1 MGAEKTPIAVC
12 GTVKDEVD
20 AFGGLLRQGGAFQ
33 VQLVCWPDKGALD
46 AARGAPVRGYVL
58 LGGRGASFAELAEA
72 VVSRPPEVPLIAVQ
86 GDAPPKSSTCWLRE
100 RPSAALLCS
109 MLRELVPDSPESEP
123 PPSRAWRRKSDMI
136 IGASAAVTQLLG
148 MLDRLAPSSAPV
160 LITGESGTG
169 KELVARAL
177 HYSGPRAVG
186 AFIAL
191 NCAAIP
197 ETLFEAELFGYQRG
211 AFTGAVTPRPGAFEA
226 ADKGTL
232 FLDEIGEMPL
242 SMQVKLLRVLESGE
256 VTRLG
261 SNESRKL
268 DARVVAATNRNLQD
282 EAKAGRFREDLFY
295 RVSVYPVHIPP
306 LRDRPEDIAP
316 LVVHYLEEIAR
327 RERRPTPRLT
337 QAGLEKL
344 LTYRFPGNVREL
356 VNTLERAVLLA
367 DLLAIDAEHVVL
379 PIHTTPLIT
388 SYKEAKEQFERQY
401 FTQLMSAAGGN
412 VSLAAKLSVKTRKEV
427 YDALRRLEMDA
438 EPYRE
443 QAAESTG
450 RVRAASPSGP
460 SDDH

>member
-1 MGAEKTPIAVC
+1 
-12 GTVKDEVD
+12 
-20 AFGGLLRQGGAFQ
+20 
-33 VQLVCWPDKGALD
+33 
-46 AARGAPVRGYVL
+46 
-58 LGGRGASFAELAEA
+58 
-72 VVSRPPEVPLIAVQ
+72 
-86 GDAPPKSSTCWLRE
+86 
-100 RPSAALLCS
+100 
-109 MLRELVPDSPESEP
+109 MLKELVPATAAGPDSEP

-136 IGASAAVTQLLG
+136 IGASAAVAQLLG

-177 HYSGPRAVG
+177 HYSGPRANS

-232 FLDEIGEMPL
+232 CLDEIGELPL
-242 SMQVKLLRVLESGE
+242 SMQVKLLRVLEAGE

-261 SNESRKL
+261 SNTSRKV

-295 RVSVYPVHIPP
+295 RLSVYPVHIPP

-316 LVVHYLEEIAR
+316 LVVHWLEEIAR
-327 RERRPTPRLT
+327 RERRATPRLT
-337 QAGLEKL
+337 HAGLEKL
-344 LTYRFPGNVREL
+344 LSYRWPGNVREL

-367 DLLAIDAEHVVL
+367 DLATIDAQHVVL
-379 PIHTTPLIT
+379 PTNSLPLIT
-388 SYKEAKEQFERQY
+388 SYKEAKEHFERQY

-412 VSLAAKLSVKTRKEV
+412 VSLAAKLSIKTRKEV
-427 YDALRRLEMDA
+427 YDALRRLGMEA
-438 EPYRE
+438 EPYRDH
-443 QAAESTG
+443 AAESAG
-450 RVRAASPSGP
+450 RARASSGP
-460 SDDH
+460 PGEER